1 MAHALPKNV
10 RPEFAHLEK
19 DEMLLAITVPEGTKT
34 GDNINVAG
42 PDGRIFSIHI
52 PAGCKAGSQMNGVV
66 KKPEPTEEASA
77 PGPPPPP
84 PTVSDCHR
92 AQFDEFNQ
100 CVDGLG
106 APPKKGGM
114 GPMVLAAVGIA
125 ILAAGYYA
133 MGK

>member
-1 MAHALPKNV
+1 MAHALSNNV

-52 PAGCKAGSQMNGVV
+52 PAGCKAGSQMNVVV

-77 PGPPPPP
+77 PGPPPPAPGP
-84 PTVSDCHR
+84 PPPPPGDSD
-92 AQFDEFNQ
+92 EEE
-100 CVDGLG
+100 
-106 APPKKGGM
+106 
-114 GPMVLAAVGIA
+114 AVVEQHPIN
-125 ILAAGYYA
+125 Y
-133 MGK
+133 